1 MQSRF
6 QDNIYHLPRTRSA
19 RAAGEDRRGTEVRAT
34 GIAPTDLLFVDLN
47 YAMAARLCPQG
58 KIRKIHPAAL
68 PALRPRHMPLACQLF
83 GCLID
88 GFEMTALLN
97 RIGYRGQLTIVRPAL
112 PDPELIRAELNEQA
126 QGFRLR
132 FIRDHWLG
140 GADCPWSQPDGSE
153 RAQPLRKKPRLGT
166 IPRR

>member
-6 QDNIYHLPRTRSA
+6 QDNIYHLPQARSGGVTKA
-19 RAAGEDRRGTEVRAT
+19 IHTAES
-34 GIAPTDLLFVDLN
+34 APTDMLFVDMN

-58 KIRKIHPAAL
+58 KIRKVHPAAL
-68 PALRPRHMPLACQLF
+68 LGLRPRHIPLACNLF
-83 GCLID
+83 GYLID
-88 GFEMTALLN
+88 GFEMTTLLN
-97 RIGYRGQLTIVRPAL
+97 RIGYQGQLTIVRPAV
-112 PDPELIRAELNEQA
+112 PDPELIRAELSEHA

-140 GADCPWSQPDGSE
+140 GAACAWSTSE
-153 RAQPLRKKPRLGT
+153 RAQRLRKTTRFST